1 MTRCFITYFIK
12 KMKILLIFLGGGA
25 GSILRYLLQQVVQ
38 KCSHSVFP
46 YGILAV
52 NVLGS
57 FLVGVA
63 FALLAGKQEHFMR
76 FLFIVGFC
84 GGFTTF
90 SSFSL
95 DNLILLKDAQYLLF
109 TFNVIA
115 NVALC
120 LGATL
125 LGVWAFKGLN

>member
-1 MTRCFITYFIK
+1 MLKNLF
-12 KMKILLIFLGGGA
+12 LIFLGGGA
-25 GSILRYLLQQVVQ
+25 GSVLRYWLQQLVQ
-38 KCSHSVFP
+38 KQSHSIFP
-46 YGILAV
+46 LGVLAV

-57 FLVGVA
+57 FLIGIA
-63 FALLAGKQEHFMR
+63 FALLADRQEHFMR

-90 SSFSL
+90 SSFSI
-95 DNLILLKDAQYLLF
+95 DNFVLLKEAHYLMFAL
-109 TFNVIA
+109 NVLA

-125 LGVWAFKGLN
+125 LGVWAFKGANI